1 MYYKPVTERLYT
13 RTKSAGRWETMEKD
27 TYDRKAAGRRIRE
40 KRRQLGITMKE
51 AAEKLGRVPT
61 YYADIERGN
70 CGMSVETMIAI
81 SRLYHMS
88 LDYLILGK
96 EESLENKERET
107 LPAEE
112 TEALYQLLNNVSK
125 RERMY
130 AAKVLRTFLIACS
143 DVGLKEEEKEL
154 QMESDGL

>member
-1 MYYKPVTERLYT
+1 
-13 RTKSAGRWETMEKD
+13 MEKD
-27 TYDRKAAGRRIRE
+27 TYDRKAAGIRIRE

-61 YYADIERGN
+61 YYADIERGS

-96 EESLENKERET
+96 EDGRT
-107 LPAEE
+107 DAEMVKAHSDE
-112 TEALYQLLNNVSK
+112 TEAVYQLLNNVSK

-143 DVGLKEEEKEL
+143 DVGVKDREL
-154 QMESDGL
+154 HNDSNSRK

>member
-1 MYYKPVTERLYT
+1 
-13 RTKSAGRWETMEKD
+13 MEKD
-27 TYDRKAAGRRIRE
+27 TYDRKAAGKRIRE

-96 EESLENKERET
+96 GDGDRSVTDKDMIRSEES
-107 LPAEE
+107 
-112 TEALYQLLNNVSK
+112 EAVYQLLGSVSK

-143 DVGLKEEEKEL
+143 DVSLKEEP
-154 QMESDGL
+154 MPADDDGLLEGMKNG

>member
-1 MYYKPVTERLYT
+1 
-13 RTKSAGRWETMEKD
+13 MEKD
-27 TYDRKAAGRRIRE
+27 TYDRKAAGKRIRE

-51 AAEKLGRVPT
+51 AAEQLGRVPT

-96 EESLENKERET
+96 EDDDRAVKDREINRT
-107 LPAEE
+107 
-112 TEALYQLLNNVSK
+112 
-125 RERMY
+125 
-130 AAKVLRTFLIACS
+130 AA
-143 DVGLKEEEKEL
+143 
-154 QMESDGL
+154 

>member
-1 MYYKPVTERLYT
+1 
-13 RTKSAGRWETMEKD
+13 MEKD
-27 TYDRKAAGRRIRE
+27 TYDRKAAGMRIRE

-96 EESLENKERET
+96 EDDGRKDTVKEMSRT
-107 LPAEE
+107 EE
-112 TEALYQLLNNVSK
+112 TEAVYQLLNNVSK

-143 DVGLKEEEKEL
+143 DVGLKEEE
-154 QMESDGL
+154 MPVESDRQ

>member
-1 MYYKPVTERLYT
+1 
-13 RTKSAGRWETMEKD
+13 MEKD
-27 TYDRKAAGRRIRE
+27 TYDRKAAGIRIRE

-96 EESLENKERET
+96 EENDSGTEKDVSR
-107 LPAEE
+107 AEE
-112 TEALYQLLNNVSK
+112 TEAVYQLLNNVSK

-143 DVGLKEEEKEL
+143 DVGLKEEEA
-154 QMESDGL
+154 

>member
-1 MYYKPVTERLYT
+1 
-13 RTKSAGRWETMEKD
+13 MEKD
-27 TYDRKAAGRRIRE
+27 TYDRKAAGIRIRE

-88 LDYLILGK
+88 LDYLILGNVQVVRGLRK
-96 EESLENKERET
+96 GKDQGRVVQGNIVADQSNK
-107 LPAEE
+107 
-112 TEALYQLLNNVSK
+112 S
-125 RERMY
+125 
-130 AAKVLRTFLIACS
+130 
-143 DVGLKEEEKEL
+143 
-154 QMESDGL
+154 

>member
-1 MYYKPVTERLYT
+1 
-13 RTKSAGRWETMEKD
+13 MEKD
-27 TYDRKAAGRRIRE
+27 TYDRKAAGIRIRE

-96 EESLENKERET
+96 EMCIRDSGRPGKCQIPGMDLVPVRGSDFGRTVHPFRNRGGNRREKAFPPYGG
-107 LPAEE
+107 LRSGRELSA
-112 TEALYQLLNNVSK
+112 VS
-125 RERMY
+125 
-130 AAKVLRTFLIACS
+130 
-143 DVGLKEEEKEL
+143 
-154 QMESDGL
+154 

>member
-1 MYYKPVTERLYT
+1 
-13 RTKSAGRWETMEKD
+13 MEKD
-27 TYDRKAAGRRIRE
+27 TYDRKAAGIRIRE

-70 CGMSVETMIAI
+70 CGMAVETMIAI

-96 EESLENKERET
+96 EANQPGAEKDVSRT
-107 LPAEE
+107 EE
-112 TEALYQLLNNVSK
+112 TEAVYQLLNNVSK

-143 DVGLKEEEKEL
+143 DVGLKEEETPGDCDRYQK
-154 QMESDGL
+154 

>member
-1 MYYKPVTERLYT
+1 
-13 RTKSAGRWETMEKD
+13 MEKD
-27 TYDRKAAGRRIRE
+27 TYDRKAAGIRIRE

-96 EESLENKERET
+96 EENYSGTEKDVSR
-107 LPAEE
+107 AEE
-112 TEALYQLLNNVSK
+112 TEAVYQLLNNVSK

-143 DVGLKEEEKEL
+143 DVGLKEEEA
-154 QMESDGL
+154 QRDADR

>member
-1 MYYKPVTERLYT
+1 
-13 RTKSAGRWETMEKD
+13 MEKD
-27 TYDRKAAGRRIRE
+27 TYDRKAAGKRIRE

-51 AAEKLGRVPT
+51 AAEQLGRVPT

-96 EESLENKERET
+96 EGNQAGAEKDVSRT
-107 LPAEE
+107 EE
-112 TEALYQLLNNVSK
+112 TEAVYQLLNNVSK

-143 DVGLKEEEKEL
+143 DVGLKEEEA
-154 QMESDGL
+154 QRDSDR

>member
-1 MYYKPVTERLYT
+1 
-13 RTKSAGRWETMEKD
+13 MEKD
-27 TYDRKAAGRRIRE
+27 TYDRKAAGKRIRE

-61 YYADIERGN
+61 YYADIERGS

-96 EESLENKERET
+96 SDDDRAGTDGTDKETVRPEES
-107 LPAEE
+107 
-112 TEALYQLLNNVSK
+112 EAVYQLLNSVSK

-143 DVGLKEEEKEL
+143 DVGLKEEEL
-154 QMESDGL
+154 QVNDDGQSVTIEM

>member
-1 MYYKPVTERLYT
+1 
-13 RTKSAGRWETMEKD
+13 MEKD
-27 TYDRKAAGRRIRE
+27 TYDRKAAGIRIRE

-61 YYADIERGN
+61 YYADIEREN

-96 EESLENKERET
+96 EENQAGAEKDVSRT
-107 LPAEE
+107 EE
-112 TEALYQLLNNVSK
+112 TEAVYQLLNNVSK

-143 DVGLKEEEKEL
+143 DVGLKEEETPGDCDRYQK
-154 QMESDGL
+154 

>member
-1 MYYKPVTERLYT
+1 
-13 RTKSAGRWETMEKD
+13 MEKD
-27 TYDRKAAGRRIRE
+27 TYDRKAAGIRIRE

-96 EESLENKERET
+96 EDDDRAVKDREINRT
-107 LPAEE
+107 EGGISTAEQRVKAGADVCGE
-112 TEALYQLLNNVSK
+112 G
-125 RERMY
+125 
-130 AAKVLRTFLIACS
+130 AADFFDC
-143 DVGLKEEEKEL
+143 L
-154 QMESDGL
+154 Q

>member
-1 MYYKPVTERLYT
+1 
-13 RTKSAGRWETMEKD
+13 MEKD
-27 TYDRKAAGRRIRE
+27 TYDRKAAGIRIRE

-96 EESLENKERET
+96 EGNQAGAEKDVSRT
-107 LPAEE
+107 EE
-112 TEALYQLLNNVSK
+112 TEAVYQLLNNVSK

-143 DVGLKEEEKEL
+143 DVGLKEEEE
-154 QMESDGL
+154 QRDSDR

>member
-1 MYYKPVTERLYT
+1 
-13 RTKSAGRWETMEKD
+13 MEKD
-27 TYDRKAAGRRIRE
+27 TYDRKAAGKRIRE

-96 EESLENKERET
+96 EDGDRSVTDKDMIRSEES
-107 LPAEE
+107 
-112 TEALYQLLNNVSK
+112 EAVYQLLGSVSK

-143 DVGLKEEEKEL
+143 DVSLKEEPL
-154 QMESDGL
+154 PADGDGQLEGMKNG

>member
-1 MYYKPVTERLYT
+1 
-13 RTKSAGRWETMEKD
+13 MEKD
-27 TYDRKAAGRRIRE
+27 TYDKKAAGIRIRE

-51 AAEKLGRVPT
+51 AAEKLDRVPN

-96 EESLENKERET
+96 EDNCRSTENDLSRT
-107 LPAEE
+107 EE
-112 TEALYQLLNNVSK
+112 TEAVYQLLNNVSK

-130 AAKVLRTFLIACS
+130 AAKVLRTFLVACS
-143 DVGLKEEEKEL
+143 DIGLKEKE
-154 QMESDGL
+154 MPGDGSRNKV

>member
-1 MYYKPVTERLYT
+1 
-13 RTKSAGRWETMEKD
+13 MEKD
-27 TYDRKAAGRRIRE
+27 TYDRKAAGKRIRE

-96 EESLENKERET
+96 EDGNREVTDKDMVRSEES
-107 LPAEE
+107 
-112 TEALYQLLNNVSK
+112 EAVYQLLNSVSK

-143 DVGLKEEEKEL
+143 DVGLKEEEL
-154 QMESDGL
+154 QVNGDNQSVTIEM

>member
-1 MYYKPVTERLYT
+1 
-13 RTKSAGRWETMEKD
+13 
-27 TYDRKAAGRRIRE
+27 
-40 KRRQLGITMKE
+40 MKE

-96 EESLENKERET
+96 EENQAGAEKDVSRT
-107 LPAEE
+107 EE
-112 TEALYQLLNNVSK
+112 TEAVYQLLNNVSK

-143 DVGLKEEEKEL
+143 DVGLKEEETPG
-154 QMESDGL
+154 DGDRYQK

>member
-1 MYYKPVTERLYT
+1 
-13 RTKSAGRWETMEKD
+13 MEKNM
-27 TYDRKAAGRRIRE
+27 YDRKAVGRRIRE

-70 CGMSVETMIAI
+70 CGMSVETMISI

-96 EESLENKERET
+96 RDDNHTDEDKNLIRTEE
-107 LPAEE
+107 AESV
-112 TEALYQLLNNVSK
+112 YQLLNNVSK

-130 AAKVLRTFLIACS
+130 AAEVLRTFLIACNEVWTK
-143 DVGLKEEEKEL
+143 DEEIYSEK
-154 QMESDGL
+154 GNGY

>member
-1 MYYKPVTERLYT
+1 
-13 RTKSAGRWETMEKD
+13 MEKD

-51 AAEKLGRVPT
+51 AAERLGRVPT

-96 EESLENKERET
+96 KECLKDEEKEK
-107 LPAEE
+107 LPVEE

-143 DVGLKEEEKEL
+143 DVGLKEEEKKL
-154 QMESDGL
+154 QTESDGL

>member
-1 MYYKPVTERLYT
+1 
-13 RTKSAGRWETMEKD
+13 MEKD
-27 TYDRKAAGRRIRE
+27 TYDRKAAGIRIRE

-96 EESLENKERET
+96 EENNSGTEKDVSR
-107 LPAEE
+107 ADE
-112 TEALYQLLNNVSK
+112 TEAVYQLLNNVSK

-143 DVGLKEEEKEL
+143 DVGLKEEEA
-154 QMESDGL
+154 QRDAGR

>member
-1 MYYKPVTERLYT
+1 
-13 RTKSAGRWETMEKD
+13 MEKD
-27 TYDRKAAGRRIRE
+27 TYDRKAAGKRIRE

-96 EESLENKERET
+96 EDDGRKDTVKEISRM
-107 LPAEE
+107 EE
-112 TEALYQLLNNVSK
+112 TEAVYQLLNNVSK

-143 DVGLKEEEKEL
+143 DVGLKEEE
-154 QMESDGL
+154 MPAESDRQ

>member
-1 MYYKPVTERLYT
+1 
-13 RTKSAGRWETMEKD
+13 MEKD
-27 TYDRKAAGRRIRE
+27 TYDRKAAGKRIRE

-51 AAEKLGRVPT
+51 AAEQLGRVPT

-96 EESLENKERET
+96 EDDD
-107 LPAEE
+107 
-112 TEALYQLLNNVSK
+112 
-125 RERMY
+125 MY

-143 DVGLKEEEKEL
+143 DVGLKEEEL
-154 QMESDGL
+154 QTDGDGQLDGLKNG

>member
-1 MYYKPVTERLYT
+1 
-13 RTKSAGRWETMEKD
+13 MEKD
-27 TYDRKAAGRRIRE
+27 TYDRKAAGKRIRE

-51 AAEKLGRVPT
+51 AAEQLGRVPT

-96 EESLENKERET
+96 EDDDRAVKDREINRTEES
-107 LPAEE
+107 
-112 TEALYQLLNNVSK
+112 EAVYQLLNSVSK

-143 DVGLKEEEKEL
+143 DVGLMEEEL
-154 QMESDGL
+154 QADGDGQLDGLKNG

>member
-1 MYYKPVTERLYT
+1 
-13 RTKSAGRWETMEKD
+13 MEKD
-27 TYDRKAAGRRIRE
+27 TYDRKAAGIRIRE

-96 EESLENKERET
+96 EENQAGAEKDVSRT
-107 LPAEE
+107 EE
-112 TEALYQLLNNVSK
+112 TEAVYQLLNNVSK

-130 AAKVLRTFLIACS
+130 AAKVLRRLFWRIGFCREYS
-143 DVGLKEEEKEL
+143 YF
-154 QMESDGL
+154 